1 MSDVYLVQL
10 ATQRTQWLHARQSL
24 IAGNVANANTPGYN
38 AKDLVPFSA
47 VLDNTAARMSVT
59 STMHISPTDAE
70 SFAAHATDQDNPD
83 ATLSGNSVNL
93 EQEMLKLGDVS
104 RSSNEVNAIQ
114 RAFHQMMMS
123 AIK

>member
-1 MSDVYLVQL
+1 MSEVYLFQL

-24 IAGNVANANTPGYN
+24 IAGNVANANTPGYS
-38 AKDLVPFSA
+38 ARDLVPFTA
-47 VLDNTAARMSVT
+47 VLDSTASKMSVT
-59 STMHISPTDAE
+59 NSLHMSPTDAE
-70 SFAAHATDQDNPD
+70 TFAAHATDSENPD

-104 RSSNEVNAIQ
+104 RSSNEVNAIK